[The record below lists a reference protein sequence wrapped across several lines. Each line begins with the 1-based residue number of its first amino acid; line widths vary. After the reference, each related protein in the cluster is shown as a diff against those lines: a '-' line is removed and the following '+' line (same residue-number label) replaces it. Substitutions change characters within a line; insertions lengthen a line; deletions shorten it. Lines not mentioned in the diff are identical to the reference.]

1 MSENEYNQIE
11 DSNNDVDL
19 EIDLEDETVEETT
32 TQQKPKMS
40 LEAKRAMLARQL
52 SRLDKKLGNNSEK
65 PEPKK
70 EEVSKE
76 GLDRID
82 RAILRGEKIT
92 SQEEIELVESIKRE
106 TGKDVEAILESR
118 YFKSE
123 LKALREDKMSE
134 DATPK
139 SNNRANS
146 QNRNTV
152 DYWLAKGE
160 MPPISEPKLRQDYV
174 NAKISR
180 EKSRSQFSDNP
191 VIG

>member
-11 DSNNDVDL
+11 DLNNDVDL
-19 EIDLEDETVEETT
+19 EMELEDETVDETP

-65 PEPKK
+65 PESKK

-134 DATPK
+134 EATPK